1 MKSERFIR
9 LGISDI
15 LFFRF
20 ATISF
25 STAPMPN
32 VMICASGTASHI
44 PVSFQKNGRIGSI
57 RRGVALKYELSFCY
71 SRTVWYKAYPS
82 TTLRVLIYND
92 HPF

>member
-57 RRGVALKYELSFCY
+57 RRGVALKYEL
-71 SRTVWYKAYPS
+71 KATPHNCVF
-82 TTLRVLIYND
+82 VLQRIFFANSAV
-92 HPF
+92 